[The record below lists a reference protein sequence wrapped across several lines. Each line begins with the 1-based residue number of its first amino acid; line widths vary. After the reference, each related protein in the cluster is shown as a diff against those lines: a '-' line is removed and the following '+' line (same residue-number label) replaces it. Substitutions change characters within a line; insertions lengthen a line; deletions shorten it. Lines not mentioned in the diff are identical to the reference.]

1 MDIKKIFIKALP
13 FIAYFNICFF
23 WGTSTIANK
32 LSSGEM
38 APLLVGTLRFI
49 TGSLIALGI
58 LKMKGYSVKISSHDR
73 RVLFISSFLMYF
85 MNTSLILFAA
95 VRLDASISTIMLC
108 LVPITVILVDS
119 LVGRKIT
126 VNKIGLFG
134 IFGGF
139 GGVAI
144 VAVGGMS
151 TGNIDPV
158 GIMLL
163 MAAVFVWAIGTI
175 YLKNSW
181 MDCQLPV
188 QIFYQSL
195 IPAILFTIV
204 AFLMNDLKLS
214 TITWA
219 GYMPAAY
226 MGITDSIIGLMSY
239 MFLLKVWPISRVSTY
254 AYVNPV
260 VGLVLSYFVLGEE
273 LTIQKIVGMIVI
285 LLSVLIIQ
293 KETNIMKYFK
303 GEKEKK
309 LALEK

>member
-1 MDIKKIFIKALP
+1 
-13 FIAYFNICFF
+13 
-23 WGTSTIANK
+23 
-32 LSSGEM
+32 M